1 VTGSLSTTGTLP
13 VVWSNPQSSQNRQFP
28 VRGVPQLGHGTP
40 PAGRDVAGG
49 ADTGAA
55 APDGA
60 ETAAGTEI
68 GIVPP
73 IFAPHVS
80 QKSSV
85 VDA

>member
-1 VTGSLSTTGTLP
+1 VAGSVSTVGTLP

-49 ADTGAA
+49 AETGE
-55 APDGA
+55 APPDAA
-60 ETAAGTEI
+60 ETAAGTAI

-73 IFAPHVS
+73 IFAPQVS

>member
-1 VTGSLSTTGTLP
+1 VTGSLSTVGTLP

-40 PAGRDVAGG
+40 PGFTGGAVVAG
-49 ADTGAA
+49 D
-55 APDGA
+55 
-60 ETAAGTEI
+60 ETAGVETVDGSVI

-73 IFAPHVS
+73 IFAPQVS